1 MLTELII
8 YSNGAADKPQD
19 RNAEGVPGLDGS
31 IRMIGRRRRTECEL
45 KSRRAD
51 KPTACGRLIG
61 TF

>member
-1 MLTELII
+1 MPP
-8 YSNGAADKPQD
+8 NGAADEPQD
-19 RNAEGVPGLDGS
+19 RNAAGVPGLDGS
-31 IRMIGRRRRTECEL
+31 IRMIGRRRRSECGL